1 MQYDADLSTAL
12 SLDADNV
19 VVINSFSKYFGMTGW
34 RVGWLV
40 APEWMIEPMERLA
53 QNIFLAAST
62 LGQHAA
68 LAAFSDQS
76 AEILERR
83 RVQFLE
89 RRDFL
94 FGALRELGF
103 GIETPPQGAFYLYAD
118 VSRLSDD
125 SERLC
130 DELLEKARVAVTP
143 GTDFGY
149 HRARQHVRFA
159 YTTDKQN
166 LHQGVERL
174 RRFLRAGT

>member
-1 MQYDADLSTAL
+1 MELSTAL

-53 QNIFLAAST
+53 QNIFLAAPT
-62 LGQHAA
+62 PGQHAA
-68 LAAFSDQS
+68 LAAFSS
-76 AEILERR
+76 ASTEILEQRR
-83 RVQFLE
+83 AEFLE

-118 VSRLSDD
+118 MSRLGDD
-125 SERLC
+125 SARLC
-130 DELLEKARVAVTP
+130 HELLEEAKVAVTP
-143 GTDFGY
+143 GTDFGQY
-149 HRARQHVRFA
+149 RARRYVRFA
-159 YTTDKQN
+159 YTTDMQN

-174 RRFLRAGT
+174 QRFLRAGV